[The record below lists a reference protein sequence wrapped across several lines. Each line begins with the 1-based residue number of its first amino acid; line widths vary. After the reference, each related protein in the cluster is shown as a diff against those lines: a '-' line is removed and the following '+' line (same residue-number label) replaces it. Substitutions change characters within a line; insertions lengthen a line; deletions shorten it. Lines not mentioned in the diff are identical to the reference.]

1 MPGKKLENAA
11 YQQKNWQDET
21 IMINLMKKGYYNL
34 TFTNMDNTSEPAIA
48 AGSSI
53 ELDGVFYT
61 FDTEEAITDPGVVD
75 GIVYVTITGG
85 TTATASFTN
94 DALPEY
100 DFGKNGYYG
109 VSGERYVLELQYA
122 NSYWYGKKP
131 IDSRG
136 YNLIQDDENAGLNS
150 SERPLNPDDGEE
162 FFSIAQ
168 ATTFTYSETDKRYL
182 ADPDPGAGYSKV
194 YYDAVPGGNQATG
207 DLCFDTIGDISSL
220 KLCINKNSNL
230 WVEFINSSDIE
241 QYILPYLDTAKI
253 FTTTTATGAK
263 IGDIYIG
270 SSPGYEIKI
279 SDGTENTANWTT
291 LAKQGVAAPTWSLVT
306 ISNSSERALEPSNGQ
321 KFYSAQQ
328 ATTFTYSATDNRY
341 LASPDPGAGHS
352 KVYYDAV
359 FPGGAQETGDLCFDT
374 VGDISSLKICV
385 NGAFNLWRS
394 FDSLSQIQ
402 QYILPYLDTAK
413 AFDAGDPPAGSKVG
427 DIYISGEIKIG
438 DGSDVLANWF
448 TVATSEST
456 PPSQ

>member
-61 FDTEEAITDPGVVD
+61 FDTEEAITDPGVGD

-341 LASPDPGAGHS
+341 LASPDPGAGYS
-352 KVYYDAV
+352 KVYYDV
-359 FPGGAQETGDLCFDT
+359 VPGTQATGDLCFDT
-374 VGDISSLKICV
+374 IGDISSLKICV
-385 NGAFNLWRS
+385 DGPTNTWRQPNLTT
-394 FDSLSQIQ
+394 DTEN
-402 QYILPYLDTAK
+402 YILPYLDTAK
-413 AFDAGDPPAGSKVG
+413 VFTATPSGSKIG
-427 DIYISGEIKIG
+427 DIYTDGVAVKIS

-448 TVATSEST
+448 TLATTLTT